1 MYKLGFRTRDLRI
14 WTVFG
19 LHSVSSVHPTHH
31 HTSLR
36 VSVVASPVFVQPRCA
51 CFFPPSLR
59 RACGP
64 TRSSV
69 DSLHFCT
76 VLLRLGLRTLLRMRT
91 YGAAQSRSRLF
102 STACASDICMVGLW
116 ISARVLLQRAG
127 RGDRIYV
134 YLVYISSGS
143 PQPRCRDEGVA
154 RIQE

>member
-1 MYKLGFRTRDLRI
+1 MYKLGFCTRDLRI

-31 HTSLR
+31 HTLR
-36 VSVVASPVFVQPRCA
+36 VSVVTSPVFMQPWYT

-59 RACGP
+59 YARP
-64 TRSSV
+64 SV
-69 DSLHFCT
+69 DSPHFCT

-102 STACASDICMVGLW
+102 STTCASDICIVGLW

-127 RGDRIYV
+127 RGDRTYV